1 MTKAQKNREV
11 LNRVYCRFGIEM
23 DVNDAETL
31 RLADLT
37 LHRWYELECGDG
49 NNYGSWAIERD
60 ETTGLPYMANY
71 RNDGIT
77 DRRRIA
83 DREAGAVKRIAK
95 VCAKY
100 GLSYF
105 LQTDPRGAS
114 LYISNEP
121 MTDSGYSS
129 QGATVHVE

>member
-11 LNRVYCRFGIEM
+11 LNRVYYRFGIEM

-49 NNYGSWAIERD
+49 NSYGSWAIERD
-60 ETTGLPYMANY
+60 DTTGLPYMANY

-77 DRRRIA
+77 TRHRIA
-83 DREAGAVKRIAK
+83 DREAGAIKRVAR
-95 VCAKY
+95 VCTKY
-100 GLSYF
+100 GLSYY

-114 LYISNEP
+114 LYISTEP

-129 QGATVHVE
+129 QGCTVTV